1 MPNNAPIYSL
11 DASAVI
17 WMKEQY
23 RFEVAYFQTLWERI
37 GDLGEQGRVR
47 IAEEAKNEC
56 HDQVLQD
63 WFDRYPS
70 MVEPFSPEFN
80 TYVNALNAELANV
93 GLPLVDPQST
103 DSLAD
108 PFVVALALKLEQRP
122 IGNLGDPGTHQC
134 HVVSYEAPRRRTGGF
149 ARIPLV
155 CQHYG
160 LSCLHWT
167 DLFQLEGW

>member
-17 WMKEQY
+17 WLKEQY
-23 RFEVAYFQTLWERI
+23 RFEVTHFQTLWERI
-37 GDLGEQGRVR
+37 GDLGEEGRVR
-47 IAEEAKNEC
+47 IAEEARNEC

-63 WFDRYPS
+63 WFNRYPN
-70 MVEPFSPEFN
+70 MVEPFSAELN
-80 TYVNALNAELANV
+80 TYVNALNADLASV
-93 GLPLVDPQST
+93 RLPLVDPQST

-108 PFVVALALKLEQRP
+108 PFVVALALQIEQRP
-122 IGNLGDPGTHQC
+122 IGNLGVPGNQRC
-134 HVVSYEAPRRRTGGF
+134 HVVSYEAPRMRARGF

-160 LSCLHWT
+160 LRCLEWP
-167 DLFQLEGW
+167 DLFQIEGW